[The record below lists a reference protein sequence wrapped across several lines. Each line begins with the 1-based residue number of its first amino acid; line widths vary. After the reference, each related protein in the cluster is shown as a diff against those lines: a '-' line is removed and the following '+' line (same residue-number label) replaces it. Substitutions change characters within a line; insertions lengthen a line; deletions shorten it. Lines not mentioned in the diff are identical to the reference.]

1 MVLEGASK
9 RGIDGIISL
18 LALER
23 DSRGLL
29 VVPYAGALALA
40 LERGGNG
47 EGEEAVQGMLLD
59 RDICTTWLLVLKDR
73 LPLGGC
79 FLFGDTGADSGAID
93 EKNSASC

>member
-47 EGEEAVQGMLLD
+47 EGEEAV
-59 RDICTTWLLVLKDR
+59 
-73 LPLGGC
+73 
-79 FLFGDTGADSGAID
+79 
-93 EKNSASC
+93 